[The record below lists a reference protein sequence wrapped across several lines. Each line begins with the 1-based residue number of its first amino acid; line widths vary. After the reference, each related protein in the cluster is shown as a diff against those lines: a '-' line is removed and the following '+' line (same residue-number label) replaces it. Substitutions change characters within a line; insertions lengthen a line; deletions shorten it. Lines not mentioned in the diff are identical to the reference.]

1 LQIYTKFCFIAIM
14 AAAMMILPAI
24 GSSTNMQ
31 NATAQSQ
38 AATGQT
44 TSQPPS
50 PQNNNN
56 SQPQVGQQFIFN
68 QNSKPANDPQKCAA
82 LGSVVNGKAIPDYN
96 LCDIV
101 VYRQA
106 PAIVRNDGFV
116 LNNFSGLGHYIE
128 MIPASV
134 NDTSNFASS
143 SAIGGGNN
151 NNNQTAGGGSGN
163 ATAGTNS
170 TTASNLKVGFGEF
183 ALLDSEVVPVR
194 QVMQKYNWTE
204 TSLHH
209 HMLGET
215 PKILFLH
222 WSVVGDADA
231 LINQAKEMIMQTSTY
246 QNLTGNSKTPTSA
259 GP

>member
-1 LQIYTKFCFIAIM
+1 MQKFTKYTFVVILATT
-14 AAAMMILPAI
+14 MMILPAI
-24 GSSTNMQ
+24 GSNSINMQ

-38 AATGQT
+38 AATGQA
-44 TSQPPS
+44 TSQPPAS
-50 PQNNNN
+50 QNN

-106 PAIVRNDGFV
+106 PALVRNDGFV

-134 NDTSNFASS
+134 NDTSSFASS

-151 NNNQTAGGGSGN
+151 QTAPAGNTTGNN
-163 ATAGTNS
+163 ATAN
-170 TTASNLKVGFGEF
+170 NLKVGFGEF
-183 ALLDSEVVPVR
+183 ALLDSEVIPVR
-194 QVMQKYNWTE
+194 EVMQKYNWTE

-215 PKILFLH
+215 PKVLFMH

>member
-1 LQIYTKFCFIAIM
+1 MQNSFKFCFIAIM
-14 AAAMMILPAI
+14 AAAMMVLPAM
-24 GSSTNMQ
+24 GSSNSNSSVQ

-38 AATGQT
+38 AATGQA
-44 TSQPPS
+44 TSQPPAS
-50 PQNNNN
+50 QNN
-56 SQPQVGQQFIFN
+56 SQPQVGQVFTFN
-68 QNSKPANDPQKCAA
+68 EKSKPANDPQKCAA
-82 LGSVVNGKAIPDYN
+82 LAGVVNGKAIPDYN
-96 LCDIV
+96 LCDVV

-134 NDTSNFASS
+134 NDTKSFAGT
-143 SAIGGGNN
+143 AAGAGNN
-151 NNNQTAGGGSGN
+151 A
-163 ATAGTNS
+163 
-170 TTASNLKVGFGEF
+170 TASNLKVGFGEF

-222 WSVVGDADA
+222 WSVIGDAND
-231 LINQAKEMIMQTSTY
+231 LINQAKEMIMQTSTF